1 MPSALGH
8 DRQRRQSV
16 SPFQWFTKGAS
27 GPLARPG
34 VVDGLAPFAFRPYV
48 PCILV
53 RHHTI
58 RVREAQVVIGR
69 IVLVVLSVSM
79 FTSPFAWAEEW
90 PTAMTPAEVSAR
102 MNGHNGYVFH
112 V

>member
-1 MPSALGH
+1 
-8 DRQRRQSV
+8 
-16 SPFQWFTKGAS
+16 
-27 GPLARPG
+27 
-34 VVDGLAPFAFRPYV
+34 
-48 PCILV
+48 
-53 RHHTI
+53 
-58 RVREAQVVIGR
+58 VVIGR